1 MIYLLL
7 KRINP
12 DRRIYASNLKDK
24 IDKSTLDKFGNNVK
38 ELLDDMF
45 SNYSIVIDKVE
56 RHEDCIGHIFR
67 DILSGPNSTLNHS
80 IESTKENW
88 YT

>member
-1 MIYLLL
+1 MIYLLF
-7 KRINP
+7 KSINLY
-12 DRRIYASNLKDK
+12 ISINVSNLKYEIEK
-24 IDKSTLDKFGNNVK
+24 TTLANFGNNVK